1 MEISEKEWNK
11 LTVKLKSDF
20 KKIPDVNAIL
30 YLIGIQELGAGIKD
44 FTKEEKQDLLHI
56 ATCKILSF
64 TGYYELKH
72 VDEEGWPVWENIKKL
87 PVLSTNEQEGF
98 LKYHIL
104 EYFSDIYDI

>member
-1 MEISEKEWNK
+1 METSEKEWKN
-11 LTVKLKSDF
+11 LINKLKSDF
-20 KKIPDVNAIL
+20 NKTPDVNAIL

-64 TGYYELKH
+64 TGYYELEH
-72 VDEEGWPVWENIKKL
+72 VDEEGWPVWVNIKKL
-87 PVLSTNEQEGF
+87 PTLSTNEQEGF

-104 EYFSDIYDI
+104 EYFSDIYDL